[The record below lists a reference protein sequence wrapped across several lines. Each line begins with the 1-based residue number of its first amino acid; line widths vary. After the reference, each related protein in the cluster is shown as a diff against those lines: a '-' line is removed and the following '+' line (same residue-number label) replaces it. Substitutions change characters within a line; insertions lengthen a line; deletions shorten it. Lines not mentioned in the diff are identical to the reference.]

1 MDRLGAHC
9 RKDVVASRQTNEERE
24 GHEPHAKP
32 KVRRDLCEAWHVGL
46 VVVRG
51 TLVGA
56 RLCIRKVSEPNVMVD
71 QDENCC
77 ELAKLKAWPVG

>member
-9 RKDVVASRQTNEERE
+9 RKDVIASRQTNEECE

-32 KVRRDLCEAWHVGL
+32 KVRRDLREARHIDL
-46 VVVRG
+46 IVVRG

-56 RLCIRKVSEPNVMVD
+56 RLCIREVSEPNVMVD
-71 QDENCC
+71 QNKNCC